1 MTTTSGTTAK
11 TTIIPATTIPV
22 TITKKLDGVTDDMVD
37 FLVEAIGTTQLEKKG
52 IFKALGISVQPRP
65 LYWVWSDTKTKTQ
78 PATTTTPA
86 TTTHATTTPTPFFA
100 RMGITY
106 ESWLK
111 MNAIH
116 LKLFTHGSKT
126 GSTFSQRY
134 GITQKSWS
142 EFISIKKEMN
152 AYARK
157 VNSGEIQIV
166 NPWTPCTL
174 ELLGHWSCKQ
184 YMKLK

>member
-1 MTTTSGTTAK
+1 MTPTTKTLPGAVFTMMTTPTTIMTTT
-11 TTIIPATTIPV
+11 
-22 TITKKLDGVTDDMVD
+22 TIT
-37 FLVEAIGTTQLEKKG
+37 
-52 IFKALGISVQPRP
+52 P
-65 LYWVWSDTKTKTQ
+65 
-78 PATTTTPA
+78 
-86 TTTHATTTPTPFFA
+86 ATTTPTPFFA

-111 MNAIH
+111 MNEIH
-116 LKLFTHGSKT
+116 LKLFTHGSRT

-134 GITQKSWS
+134 GITLKSWF

-166 NPWTPCTL
+166 NPWTPCSM
-174 ELLGHWSCKQ
+174 ELLGHWSCTQ
-184 YMKLK
+184 YRKLK